1 MRPLRRLDAAIDDVG
16 SVRAIAVLRI
26 LLGPITLLHLR
37 PFIDDVRAGVHYA
50 DRFYEPY
57 WDWFPEAGPDLYAG
71 LVVAAATACATMT
84 IGLFSRLST
93 GLAALFVGY
102 NLALSTTH
110 FHHNRAFLLLLLTG
124 VTLLH
129 PGDHLSVDA
138 LLRRFRRRPHL
149 ERDPTRRATP
159 RPVPLWP
166 LYLLRVLVATVY
178 LASATSKLVDGDWWG
193 GRVLQLRAINS
204 RAIALSSGAPA
215 WSIDLLSDAT
225 FQWWFS
231 KTAVLTEFLI
241 GFGLLHRRT
250 RLLAVWIAVWF
261 HLSIE
266 ITARVQVFSW
276 AALAALCIWVTPSE
290 RDRELIVPRQHRLG
304 SVVTWLDWFG
314 RFDLHRD
321 DGQRV
326 TLIDRASGERPAGTC
341 DGRAAELMTLSRL
354 PVTFM
359 LAAPAV
365 AISKLA
371 AMRPVRPFRRA

>member
-1 MRPLRRLDAAIDDVG
+1 MSGLRRLGAAIDDVG

-37 PFIDDVRAGVHYA
+37 PFIDDVWAGVHYA
-50 DRFYEPY
+50 VRFYEPY
-57 WDWFPEAGPDLYAG
+57 WYWFPEAGAELYAAM
-71 LVVAAATACATMT
+71 VVTAAAACVTMT
-84 IGLFSRLST
+84 IGLLSRLST
-93 GLAALFVGY
+93 GLAALFVAY
-102 NLALSTTH
+102 NLALSTTN
-110 FHHNRAFLLLLLTG
+110 FHHNRGFLLILLTG

-138 LLRRFRRRPHL
+138 ALLRCIRGRRPGH
-149 ERDPTRRATP
+149 DPARRATP
-159 RPVPLWP
+159 PPVPLWP

-178 LASATSKLVDGDWWG
+178 LASATSKLLDGDWWG
-193 GRVLQLRAINS
+193 GRVLQLRAINT
-204 RAIALSSGAPA
+204 RAVALSNGAPA

-231 KTAVLTEFLI
+231 KTAVLTEFVI

-276 AALAALCIWVTPSE
+276 AALAALCIWVTPTE
-290 RDRELIVPRQHRLG
+290 RDRELIVPRQHRFG
-304 SVVTWLDWFG
+304 PVVTWLDWFG

-326 TLIDRASGERPAGTC
+326 TLIDRVADDGPAGTC
-341 DGRAAELMTLSRL
+341 DGRAAELKTLSRL
-354 PVTFM
+354 PATFL

-365 AISKLA
+365 AISKLG
-371 AMRPVRPFRRA
+371 AMRSVRPFRRA